1 MEEQPRKKIVSE
13 SMIAGRISTP
23 MTDADLER
31 HTGIKGSDIIK
42 YSDLKNYN
50 DITDLLPTDKSARII
65 LIEDKYNS
73 GHWVAILRYGK
84 TIEYFNSYG
93 AKWDT
98 DWKFVNKMM
107 RMILG
112 ENTNEMTRLM
122 DKAKKDGWDTVWNEK
137 HFQALDSKIQ
147 TCGRWC
153 VFRIE
158 MMKMGY
164 NLKEFQS
171 FVKKQSKEQK
181 ISTDYLVAKYVE

>member
-1 MEEQPRKKIVSE
+1 MEEQPRKPIVTE
-13 SMIAGRISTP
+13 NMIASRISTP

-31 HTGIKGSDIIK
+31 HTGIKPADIIK
-42 YSDLKNYN
+42 YSDLKNYT
-50 DITDLLPTDKSARII
+50 DITDLLPDDKSARII

-73 GHWVAILRYGK
+73 GHWVAIMRYGK

-98 DWKFVNKMM
+98 DWKFVN
-107 RMILG
+107 RMARLILG

-122 DKAKKDGWDTVWNEK
+122 DKAQKEGWNTVWNEK
-137 HFQALDSKIQ
+137 KLQRLSNQVQ

-153 VFRIE
+153 VLRIE

-164 NLKEFQS
+164 NVREFLA
-171 FVKKQSKEQK
+171 FIKKRKTEEK
-181 ISTDYLVAKYVE
+181 KDADWVVAKYVG